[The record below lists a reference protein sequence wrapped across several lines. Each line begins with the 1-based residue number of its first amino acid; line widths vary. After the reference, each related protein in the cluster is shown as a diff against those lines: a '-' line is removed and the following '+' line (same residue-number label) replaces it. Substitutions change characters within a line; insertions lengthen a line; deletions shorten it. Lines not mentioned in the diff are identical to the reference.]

1 MLSSHYLENALP
13 WPVAEPM
20 MVPHGGI
27 HRNMEMLYEMPEP
40 RLVKNRVYDLPLR
53 TSALRTLGAYG
64 NVFANES
71 MINELAERGKYRPIH
86 LQIESSKG

>member
-1 MLSSHYLENALP
+1 
-13 WPVAEPM
+13 
-20 MVPHGGI
+20 
-27 HRNMEMLYEMPEP
+27 MEMLYEMPEP

-71 MINELAERGKYRPIH
+71 MINELAQRANIDPFTFRLNHLKDERA
-86 LQIESSKG
+86 LSSFR